1 MGAFK
6 TVFKGHNKLCKK
18 SFFSELFAQRSFCV
32 GDREYLKIKIFSI
45 LNFCPEWANPV
56 LVVFLKPLFRSRG
69 HQCQWDL
76 YSDYSVLN
84 VCSPFNTIGSNQT
97 QGQGSCFHCLR
108 ILWWTGERNNR
119 VPTCEVSLI

>member
-6 TVFKGHNKLCKK
+6 KVFKGHKKLGKK
-18 SFFSELFAQRSFCV
+18 SFFSELFAQMSFCV

-84 VCSPFNTIGSNQT
+84 VVLLTKSEVTKPNVKVYAFFALEFFGGLVKGTIGCQ
-97 QGQGSCFHCLR
+97 HVKCL
-108 ILWWTGERNNR
+108 
-119 VPTCEVSLI
+119 